1 MKKIFLL
8 LSLFIIIPVNGK
20 VSAEEKNTPQDTVR
34 IFNMDEVVVISS
46 SKETNKM
53 RTLPGSVSLLSP
65 QQIYGK
71 QVTSIKDI
79 SSFVPNLY
87 IPDYGAKLTSAVYIR
102 GVGARSS
109 GQSIGLYVDETPYM
123 DKSSFDFELTDIQ
136 RIEVLRGPQG
146 TLYGRNAMGGI
157 INIYTL
163 SPFDYQGVKA
173 SLSYGNYGQAN
184 AKISVYN
191 KPNDKLG
198 LSLGAYYSHRDGFFT
213 NTYNSRKA
221 DYEDTAGGNMKL
233 YLILSSALTASY
245 SVSYEHTGQG
255 AFPYG
260 FYHEDTKTVDKVNIN
275 DKSSYERSLLSNNL
289 SLRYQNENISVTST
303 TGYQYLNDDM
313 KMDQDFSDSS
323 LFILNQLQ
331 KQHTFT
337 EEISVKSKNDNNY
350 QWSFGVHGFY
360 NKSGTD
366 GPVEFKEDGIKTIL
380 QPVFDKL
387 NDYGMPGK
395 LTITNESLY
404 IPGDFGTPSF
414 GTAIYHQSTCNNLL
428 SEGLSITAGIRL
440 DYEKQELTYHSE
452 AKMNLHMQI
461 APGRPPIDLSESY
474 PASIINEKISQEFR
488 QVLPKISLKYE
499 CTPRT
504 FAYLSIA
511 KGYKAGG
518 YNVQMSADIMQRR
531 MQFDV
536 MNSFK
541 QYMPPSFEITEP
553 QPVKEVISYRPET
566 SWNYET
572 GMKSMLIK
580 DRLRT
585 EVTLFYM
592 DIRDLQITKF
602 VESGNGRY
610 LSNAGKAE
618 SYGAE
623 LSLSARLSDKLTAD
637 LNYGY
642 THATFLDYNNA
653 KENYKGKYI
662 PYTPR
667 HTLSTGLQYNRPLRN
682 CLIDRITASAQCN
695 GTGKIYWTE
704 ENSISHP
711 FYVIVNAQAGVHK
724 GRISL
729 YLWTKNLTDTDY
741 STFYF
746 ESLNKPCM
754 QKGKPLQFGARLNIT
769 L

>member
-1 MKKIFLL
+1 M
-8 LSLFIIIPVNGK
+8 NEN
-20 VSAEEKNTPQDTVR
+20 VSAEEKDTLQDT
-34 IFNMDEVVVISS
+34 IKTFNIDEIVVTSS
-46 SKETNKM
+46 SKETNKL
-53 RTLPGSVSLLSP
+53 RTLPGSVSVLSA
-65 QQIYGK
+65 QQIFGK
-71 QVTSIKDI
+71 QVTSIKNI

-109 GQSIGLYVDETPYM
+109 GQSIGLYVDDAPYM
-123 DKSSFDFELTDIQ
+123 DKSSFDFELADIQ

-163 SPFDYQGVKA
+163 SPFDYQGVKT

-191 KPNDKLG
+191 KPSDKLG
-198 LSLGAYYSHRDGFFT
+198 LSIGAYYNHYDGFFT
-213 NTYNSRKA
+213 NTYNDRKA
-221 DYEDTAGGNMKL
+221 DYEDTAGGNAKL
-233 YLILSSALTASY
+233 YWAISPAFTAFY
-245 SVSYEHTGQG
+245 SVSYEYTDQG

-260 FYHEDTKTVDKVNIN
+260 LYHEDTKKVDKVNIN
-275 DKSSYERSLLSNNL
+275 DKSSYERSMLSNNL
-289 SLRYQNENISVTST
+289 SFRYRNENISFIST
-303 TGYQYLNDDM
+303 TGYQYLRDDM

-323 LFILNQLQ
+323 IFVLSQLQ

-337 EEISVKSKNDNNY
+337 EEISVKSENDNNY
-350 QWSFGVHGFY
+350 QWSFGAHGFY
-360 NKSGTD
+360 NKFRTN

-387 NDYGMPGK
+387 NDYGMPGR

-404 IPGDFGTPSF
+404 IPGDFKTPSY
-414 GTAIYHQSTCNNLL
+414 GAAIYHQSTYNNLF
-428 SEGLSITAGIRL
+428 SEGLSITAGIRM
-440 DYEKQELTYHSE
+440 DYEKQELTYNSE
-452 AKMNLHMQI
+452 AKMNLRMQI
-461 APGRPPIDLSESY
+461 ASDRPPIDLSERY
-474 PASIINEKISQEFR
+474 PASVINEKISQEFR
-488 QVLPKISLKYE
+488 QILPKISLKYE
-499 CTPRT
+499 CIPRT

-518 YNVQMSADIMQRR
+518 YNVQMSADIMQSR

-536 MNSFK
+536 MNTFK
-541 QYMPPSFEITEP
+541 QNMPPAFELTEP
-553 QPVKEVISYRPET
+553 QPVKEVISYKPET

-585 EVTLFYM
+585 EVSLFYM
-592 DIRDLQITKF
+592 DIRNLQITKF

-623 LSLSARLSDKLTAD
+623 LSLSAKLSDNFTAD

-642 THATFLDYNNA
+642 THAIFLDYNNA

-667 HTLSTGLQYNRPLRN
+667 HTLSIGLQYNKPLRN
-682 CLIDRITASAQCN
+682 CLIDRIIASAQCN

-704 ENSISHP
+704 KNNISHP
-711 FYVIVNAQAGVHK
+711 FYAIVNAQVGVHK
-724 GRISL
+724 GIISL
-729 YLWTKNLTDTDY
+729 YLWTKNLTNTNY
-741 STFYF
+741 PTFYF
-746 ESLNKPCM
+746 ESLNKPYM
-754 QKGKPLQFGARLNIT
+754 QKGKPLQFGAKLNLT
-769 L
+769 F